1 MTMLAFLLLII
12 LFLVSFLYFSHLN
25 PQEITIFLLPDQ
37 SFTASAAIILIGCV
51 LIGLIFG
58 YFIHLYSA
66 GSHLFK
72 SWKKERVE
80 KRGRE
85 VSSLY
90 RDGTARLLAGDLKK
104 ARELLRRAQEREPSR
119 VDILLALASVHS
131 EEEERQQAVELLLK
145 AKVLEPRSLEVLFR
159 LAATFEELNKDE
171 DAIGVYEEI
180 LSFDRENRRALRSLR
195 DLHLRHER
203 WPEALDLQSRLLKV
217 DAGSS
222 RLEDEKRL
230 HLHLRYEATRLLLAA
245 KKPGEAQPA
254 LLQIVRE
261 APDFTP
267 ARVSLGDAYRLQGR
281 FEEASRTWQ
290 EGYRHSGRGVFLAR
304 LEELYM
310 DAEDPSPLLSF
321 YRSTLLD
328 KGDDL
333 MLRLFFGK
341 LCLRLE
347 MVDEAMEQLSIV
359 ESSGADFSELHLLL
373 AEGHRR
379 RERLDE
385 SIGEYQ
391 LALGVGNRLAI
402 GYGCDACEE
411 RSPEWFSRCPGC
423 GAWGT
428 VSLACRSQIR
438 SARPLELREI
448 HHGER

>member
-119 VDILLALASVHS
+119 VDILLALASVHI
-131 EEEERQQAVELLLK
+131 EEEDRQQAVELLLK

-180 LSFDRENRRALRSLR
+180 LSFD
-195 DLHLRHER
+195 
-203 WPEALDLQSRLLKV
+203 LQSRLLKV

-230 HLHLRYEATRLLLAA
+230 HLHLRYEATRLLLAE

-391 LALGVGNRLAI
+391 LALGVVNRLAI
-402 GYGCDACEE
+402 GYGCDACED